1 MDLEP
6 EYDSLIVRV
15 VNSTT
20 ISNDEARMKKYH
32 GCPYVLGIDIFP
44 LDYLA
49 RDKEERELH
58 IEVVDIILGAIENI
72 TSPDISKEDVDDY
85 IRQIEQLTGTTIDR
99 TISIKIALL
108 RLAEKLCSIYGP
120 EDSDEVA
127 GIWRLIWQKN
137 FHFPK
142 EWFDN
147 LIEIPFET
155 VTVPVPRE
163 YDKIL
168 RIKFGD
174 NYMTPIKEITHN
186 YPFYK
191 EQDKIIQEMRGN

>member
-1 MDLEP
+1 M
-6 EYDSLIVRV
+6 
-15 VNSTT
+15 
-20 ISNDEARMKKYH
+20 
-32 GCPYVLGIDIFP
+32 GIDIFP
-44 LDYLA
+44 LDYLS

-58 IEVVDIILGAIENI
+58 IEVVNIILGAIENVA
-72 TSPDISKEDVDDY
+72 SPDISKEDVDDY
-85 IRQIEQLTGTTIDR
+85 IRQVEQLTGTAIDR
-99 TISIKIALL
+99 TVPLKIALL

-120 EDSDEVA
+120 EDADEVA
-127 GIWRLIWQKN
+127 GIWRLIWQNN

-142 EWFDN
+142 EWFDD